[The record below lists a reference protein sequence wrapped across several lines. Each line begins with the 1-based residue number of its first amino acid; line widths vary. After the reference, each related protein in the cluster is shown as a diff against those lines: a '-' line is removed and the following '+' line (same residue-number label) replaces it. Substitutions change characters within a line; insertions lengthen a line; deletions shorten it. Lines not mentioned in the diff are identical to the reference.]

1 MYYIIGSG
9 PSGVSCAY
17 ALLRQ
22 GRKVTLL
29 DAGLELE
36 ASRSRQLVALQSIP
50 PQQWGPG
57 QRAFLKEGMGADTG
71 GIPAKL
77 AYGSD
82 FPYRGVSGATEIEL
96 EKASVATSYA
106 QGGFSNVWGS
116 VVLPYRQSDMEDW
129 PIDEN
134 RLARH
139 YRSVFEFM
147 PLAARRDGLEKQFPL
162 YAQSYE
168 PLEMSRQAA
177 AMIHDMERHARSLA
191 AKGVQYG
198 AARIAVHARQ
208 NGHDCAHCG
217 LCMYGC
223 PYQLIYSTRAT
234 LGQLQQN
241 PDFHYVSGFHAKRV
255 EEIGDQVKIS
265 GMSLPGQTAQSFIGE
280 RVYLACGFL
289 ETTALLLR
297 SLDRYDYP
305 TPASDSQYF
314 LLPLLRLRGV
324 AGVRTESLHTLAQ
337 LFLEIDDRTVSP
349 YTVHLQTYTYN
360 DLFEVALRSALW
372 GAGRVLATTALLSR
386 LLLFQGYLHSSQS
399 GRLAIELRRQNAGE
413 DLLHVSA
420 TEQPETRRQISA
432 LIRKLFTMVG
442 DLRAI
447 PLPSQLRV
455 GAPGRGFHGGGS
467 LPMRQ
472 NPQGLETDVF
482 GRPAGLRRIHAV
494 DSSIFPSI
502 PATTITLTAMANAH
516 RIGDE
521 WELYA

>member
-1 MYYIIGSG
+1 MFYIIGSG

-17 ALLRQ
+17 ALMRQ

-36 ASRSRQLVALQSIP
+36 PARSRQLVELQSIP
-50 PQQWGPG
+50 PERWGPSE
-57 QRAFLKEGMGADTG
+57 RAFLKEGMGADTG
-71 GIPAKL
+71 DIPAKL
-77 AYGSD
+77 VYGSD
-82 FPYRGVSGATEIEL
+82 FPYRGVAGATEIKL
-96 EKASVATSYA
+96 EKASVATSDA

-116 VVLPYRQSDMEDW
+116 AVLPYRQSDMEDW
-129 PIDEN
+129 PIDVN
-134 RLARH
+134 RLDRH

-168 PLEMSRQAA
+168 PLQMSRQAA
-177 AMIHDMERHARSLA
+177 AMLRDLDRHTSSLA
-191 AKGVQYG
+191 GKGVQYG

-208 NGHDCAHCG
+208 NGHDCARCG

-223 PYQLIYSTRAT
+223 PYQLIYSTRTT
-234 LGQLQQN
+234 LRQLQQN

-265 GMSLPGQTAQSFIGE
+265 GIRLSGETAQSFVGE

-297 SLDRYDYP
+297 LLDEYDRSVH
-305 TPASDSQYF
+305 ASDSQYF
-314 LLPLLRLRGV
+314 LLPFFRFRGMS
-324 AGVRTESLHTLAQ
+324 GVGTESLHTLAQ
-337 LFLEIDDRTVSP
+337 LFLEINDPMVSP
-349 YTVHLQTYTYN
+349 HTVHLQTYTYN
-360 DLFEVALRSALW
+360 DLFEVAVRSALW
-372 GAGRVLATTALLSR
+372 GVGRLLPTAGFLSR

-399 GRLAIELRRQNAGE
+399 GHLAIELRRQSSGD

-420 TEQPETRRQISA
+420 IEQPETRRQISA

-442 DLRAI
+442 DLRAV

-455 GAPGRGFHGGGS
+455 GDPGRGFHGGGS
-467 LPMRQ
+467 LPMRRY
-472 NPQGLETDVF
+472 PQGLETDVF

>member
-22 GRKVTLL
+22 GRQVTML

-36 ASRSRQLVALQSIP
+36 AARSRQLVALQSIP
-50 PQQWGPG
+50 PQEWGLEE
-57 QRAFLKEGMGADTG
+57 RAFLKEGMGADTR
-71 GIPAKL
+71 GIPTKL
-77 AYGSD
+77 VYGSD
-82 FPYRGVSGATEIEL
+82 FPYRGVAGATEIRL
-96 EKASVATSYA
+96 ENVSVATSYA

-129 PIDEN
+129 PIDEK
-134 RLARH
+134 RLAMH

-162 YAQSYE
+162 YAQSYQ
-168 PLEMSRQAA
+168 PQQMSRQAD
-177 AMIHDMERHARSLA
+177 AMLRDMERHASSLA

-208 NGHDCAHCG
+208 NGHDCVHCG

-223 PYQLIYSTRAT
+223 PYQLIYSTRT
-234 LGQLQQN
+234 TLQQLRQN
-241 PDFHYVSGFHAKRV
+241 PGFHYVSGFHAKRV
-255 EEIGDQVKIS
+255 DEIGDQVKIS
-265 GMSLPGQTAQSFIGE
+265 GIRLPEQAVENFIGE

-297 SLDRYDYP
+297 SLDMYDRP
-305 TPASDSQYF
+305 TSASDSQYF
-314 LLPLLRLRGV
+314 LLPLLRFRGM

-337 LFLEIDDRTVSP
+337 LFLEINDPMVSP

-360 DLFEVALRSALW
+360 DLFEVAAHSALW
-372 GAGRVLATTALLSR
+372 GAGRVLPTAGLLSR

-399 GRLAIELRRQNAGE
+399 GRLAIELRRQSSGE

-420 TEQPETRRQISA
+420 MEQPQTRRQIRA

-472 NPQGLETDVF
+472 LPQGLETDVF

>member
-36 ASRSRQLVALQSIP
+36 AARSRQLVALQSIP
-50 PQQWGPG
+50 PERWGPG
-57 QRAFLKEGMGADTG
+57 ERAFLKEGMGADTS
-71 GIPAKL
+71 GIPVKL

-82 FPYRGVSGATEIEL
+82 FPYRAVAGATEIRL
-96 EKASVATSYA
+96 ETASVATSYA

-116 VVLPYRQSDMEDW
+116 AILPYRQCDMEDW
-129 PIDEN
+129 PIDEK

-147 PLAARRDGLEKQFPL
+147 PLAARRDGLEEQFPL
-162 YAQSYE
+162 YAQAYE
-168 PLEMSRQAA
+168 SLQMSRQAA
-177 AMIHDMERHARSLA
+177 AMLHDMERHASRLA
-191 AKGVQYG
+191 RKGVQYG
-198 AARIAVHARQ
+198 AARIAVHAQQ
-208 NGHDCAHCG
+208 NGHHCVHCG

-223 PYQLIYSTRAT
+223 PYHLIYSTRTT
-234 LGQLQQN
+234 LRQLQQN
-241 PDFHYVSGFHAKRV
+241 PDFHYVSGFQAKRV
-255 EEIGDQVKIS
+255 EEFADQVKIS
-265 GMSLPGQTAQSFIGE
+265 GIRLPGQVAHSFVGE

-297 SLDRYDYP
+297 SLDHYDRA
-305 TPASDSQYF
+305 TAGSDSQYF
-314 LLPLLRLRGV
+314 LLPFLRFRGM

-337 LFLEIDDRTVSP
+337 LFLEINDPTVSP
-349 YTVHLQTYTYN
+349 NTVHLQTYTYN
-360 DLFEVALRSALW
+360 DLFDVAVRSALW
-372 GAGRVLATTALLSR
+372 GAGGVLPTAALLSR
-386 LLLFQGYLHSSQS
+386 LLLFLGYLHSSQS
-399 GRLAIELRRQNAGE
+399 GRLSIELRRLGSGA

-420 TEQPETRRQISA
+420 TERPETRKQIGA
-432 LIRKLFTMVG
+432 VIRKLFTLAG
-442 DLRAI
+442 ELRAV

-472 NPQGLETDVF
+472 HPEGMETDVF

-502 PATTITLTAMANAH
+502 AATTITLTAMANAH

>member
-29 DAGLELE
+29 DAGMELE
-36 ASRSRQLVALQSIP
+36 PARSRQLVELQSIP
-50 PQQWGPG
+50 PEQWGQG
-57 QRAFLKEGMGADTG
+57 ERAFLKEGMGADTR
-71 GIPAKL
+71 GIPVKL

-82 FPYRGVSGATEIEL
+82 YPYRGVAGATEIQL
-96 EKASVATSYA
+96 EQASVATSYA

-116 VVLPYRQSDMEDW
+116 AVLPYRQSDMEDW
-129 PIDEN
+129 PIEEN
-134 RLARH
+134 KLARH

-147 PLAARRDGLEKQFPL
+147 PLTARRDGLEKQFPL

-168 PLEMSRQAA
+168 PLQMSRQAA
-177 AMIHDMERHARSLA
+177 AMLRDLDRHASRLA
-191 AKGVQYG
+191 GKGVQYG

-208 NGHDCAHCG
+208 NGHDCAQCG

-223 PYQLIYSTRAT
+223 PYQLIYSTRTT
-234 LGQLQQN
+234 LRQLQQN
-241 PDFHYVSGFHAKRV
+241 PDFHYVSGFHATRV
-255 EEIGDQVKIS
+255 EEFGEQVKIS
-265 GMSLPGQTAQSFIGE
+265 GRSLPGQAHQSFMGE

-297 SLDRYDYP
+297 SLDAYNRAI
-305 TPASDSQYF
+305 PASDSQYF
-314 LLPLLRLRGV
+314 LLPLLRFRGM
-324 AGVRTESLHTLAQ
+324 AGVRTESLQTLAQ
-337 LFLEIDDRTVSP
+337 LFLEINDPTVSP

-360 DLFEVALRSALW
+360 DLFAVAVRSALW
-372 GAGRVLATTALLSR
+372 GVGRVLPTAGLLSR

-399 GRLAIELRRQNAGE
+399 GRLTIELRRQSSE
-413 DLLHVSA
+413 DDLLHVSA
-420 TEQPETRRQISA
+420 IEQPETRRQIGA
-432 LIRKLFTMVG
+432 LIQKLFTMAG
-442 DLRAI
+442 DLRAV

-467 LPMRQ
+467 LPMRRQ
-472 NPQGLETDVF
+472 PQGLETDVF

-521 WELYA
+521 WEQYA

>member
-1 MYYIIGSG
+1 
-9 PSGVSCAY
+9 
-17 ALLRQ
+17 
-22 GRKVTLL
+22 
-29 DAGLELE
+29 
-36 ASRSRQLVALQSIP
+36 
-50 PQQWGPG
+50 
-57 QRAFLKEGMGADTG
+57 
-71 GIPAKL
+71 
-77 AYGSD
+77 
-82 FPYRGVSGATEIEL
+82 
-96 EKASVATSYA
+96 
-106 QGGFSNVWGS
+106 
-116 VVLPYRQSDMEDW
+116 
-129 PIDEN
+129 
-134 RLARH
+134 
-139 YRSVFEFM
+139 
-147 PLAARRDGLEKQFPL
+147 
-162 YAQSYE
+162 
-168 PLEMSRQAA
+168 MSRQAA
-177 AMIHDMERHARSLA
+177 AMLHDMERHASSLA

-208 NGHDCAHCG
+208 NGHDCVHCG

-223 PYQLIYSTRAT
+223 PYQLIYSTRTT
-234 LGQLQQN
+234 LQQLQQN

-265 GMSLPGQTAQSFIGE
+265 GMCLPGQTAQTFIGE

-297 SLDRYDYP
+297 SLDMYDRA

-337 LFLEIDDRTVSP
+337 LFLEIDDRAVSP

-372 GAGRVLATTALLSR
+372 GAGRVLATAALLSR

-399 GRLAIELRRQNAGE
+399 GRLSIELRRQSSGE

-442 DLRAI
+442 DLRAV

-472 NPQGLETDVF
+472 HPQGLETDVF

>member
-1 MYYIIGSG
+1 MHYIIGSG

-22 GRKVTLL
+22 GKKVTLL
-29 DAGLELE
+29 DVGLELE
-36 ASRSRQLVALQSIP
+36 AARSRQLVALQSLP
-50 PQQWGPG
+50 PQQWGTPE
-57 QRAFLKEGMGADTG
+57 RAFLKEGMGADTG

-77 AYGSD
+77 VYGSD
-82 FPYRGVSGATEIEL
+82 FPYRGVDGATKIEL

-116 VVLPYRQSDMEDW
+116 VVLPYRQCDMEDW
-129 PIDEN
+129 PIEEN

-147 PLAARRDGLEKQFPL
+147 PLAARRDGLEQQFPL

-168 PLEMSRQAA
+168 ALAMSRQAA
-177 AMIHDMERHARSLA
+177 AMLHDMERNASSLA

-198 AARIAVHARQ
+198 SARIAVHARQ
-208 NGHDCAHCG
+208 NGHDCALCG

-223 PYQLIYSTRAT
+223 PYQLIYSTRTT
-234 LGQLQQN
+234 LQQLQQN
-241 PDFHYVSGFHAKRV
+241 PDFRYVSGFHAKRV
-255 EEIGDQVKIS
+255 EEIGNQVKIS
-265 GMSLPGQTAQSFIGE
+265 GMSLPGQAAQSFMGE

-297 SLDRYDYP
+297 SLDLYDRS

-324 AGVRTESLHTLAQ
+324 PGVRTESLHTLAQ

-349 YTVHLQTYTYN
+349 YNVHLQTYTYN
-360 DLFEVALRSALW
+360 DLFEMALRSTLW
-372 GAGRVLATTALLSR
+372 GAGRILATTALLSR

-399 GRLAIELRRQNAGE
+399 GRLSIELRRQSTGE

-420 TEQPETRRQISA
+420 KEQPETRRQINS
-432 LIRKLFTMVG
+432 LIRKLFTMVS
-442 DLRAI
+442 DLRAV
-447 PLPSQLRV
+447 PLPSLLRV

-472 NPQGLETDVF
+472 HPQGLETDVF

-521 WELYA
+521 WELYS